1 MIERYSSEEMS
12 SIWSED
18 NKVAKWLDVERAVIE
33 VLENEEITPKGIS
46 QELAKVSVSHSEVLE
61 REEVTN
67 HDLAAFVDVLQS
79 KVTKDSNWI
88 HYGLT
93 SSDVVDTANALLIN
107 ESITVV
113 SKKITELIRLL
124 KNKAINESETL
135 IIGRTHGAVSYTH
148 LTLPTKA

>member
-88 HYGLT
+88 HYG
-93 SSDVVDTANALLIN
+93 
-107 ESITVV
+107 
-113 SKKITELIRLL
+113 
-124 KNKAINESETL
+124 
-135 IIGRTHGAVSYTH
+135 
-148 LTLPTKA
+148 